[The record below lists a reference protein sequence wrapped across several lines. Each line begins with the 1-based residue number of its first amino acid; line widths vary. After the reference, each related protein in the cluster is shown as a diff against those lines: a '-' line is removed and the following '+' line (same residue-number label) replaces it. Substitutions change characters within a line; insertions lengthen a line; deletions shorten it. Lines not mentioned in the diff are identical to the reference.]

1 MISVA
6 YWGFLFPSRSSTL
19 QPVDFLVHGV
29 NLIVSMSDLFISKRP
44 YRILHFFHP
53 LAFLTAYVAFS
64 AIYWAA
70 GERNEDGLPYIYV
83 FLDWE
88 NLEFTVAFVTIGLF
102 ILLPLIHF
110 LLWGLHCLRDF
121 ICGSGSTTRSANTDE
136 GHVNQVF
143 NDEMYSWIIKHNL
156 NKIITSNGLIFL
168 QLEKSDYY
176 IIYIDSNENLDLY
189 ITFVSYDAHYAHL
202 WHFMYL
208 G

>member
-1 MISVA
+1 M
-6 YWGFLFPSRSSTL
+6 
-19 QPVDFLVHGV
+19 QPVDFLVHGF

-70 GERNEDGLPYIYV
+70 GGRNEDGLSYIYV
-83 FLDWE
+83 FLNWE

-102 ILLPLIHF
+102 IVLPLIHV

-121 ICGSGSTTRSANTDE
+121 ICGFGSTTRSANIDNE

-143 NDEMYSWIIKHNL
+143 SDEMYS
-156 NKIITSNGLIFL
+156 
-168 QLEKSDYY
+168 
-176 IIYIDSNENLDLY
+176 
-189 ITFVSYDAHYAHL
+189 
-202 WHFMYL
+202 
-208 G
+208 